1 MQMREDDKRAGRVG
15 TAVVMAVLS
24 PHNNA
29 NDDSD
34 EDEDEDEDDEQ
45 EGVSTSCCIYDCP
58 CSRKHCE
65 RNHEKELEGRKLA
78 LIRRLTSKA
87 VAVEAV
93 KMPEYKLKSYQPRRW
108 RYD

>member
-1 MQMREDDKRAGRVG
+1 MIKEQAGVG
-15 TAVVMAVLS
+15 IGGGDGGVVS

-45 EGVSTSCCIYDCP
+45 EGAVPRVVFTTVSAAENIV
-58 CSRKHCE
+58 KE
-65 RNHEKELEGRKLA
+65 IMKKELEGGKACVDPA
-78 LIRRLTSKA
+78 LDFESSCCRSCKNARVQIK
-87 VAVEAV
+87 
-93 KMPEYKLKSYQPRRW
+93 KSYQPRRW